1 MSTYTYNMPDES
13 PPPPEDVV
21 AEIRV
26 VRIPE
31 GRGRPMFLTPRRFV
45 RVCQWI
51 EKGESATG
59 ACNLE
64 FVGYQSFR
72 AHVRKRPSYARRLKR
87 AEEIRENLLR
97 EFHIANIKKHAEKNV
112 AASMFWLE
120 RRFPNE
126 FALRTVVRSSG
137 DAGSAAVF
145 DKIPLEQ
152 LVANAELAK
161 RIADAPPPGLA
172 QLPTAAEPE
181 N

>member
-1 MSTYTYNMPDES
+1 MSTYTYDMPDE
-13 PPPPEDVV
+13 PPPSEDVV

-31 GRGRPMFLTPRRFV
+31 GRGRPMFLTPRRFI

-72 AHVRKRPSYARRLKR
+72 AHVRKRPSYARRLKK

-97 EFHIANIKKHAEKNV
+97 EFHIANMKKTRREKRCGFYV
-112 AASMFWLE
+112 LVRASLSERVCAADCGAIE
-120 RRFPNE
+120 R
-126 FALRTVVRSSG
+126 
-137 DAGSAAVF
+137 
-145 DKIPLEQ
+145 
-152 LVANAELAK
+152 
-161 RIADAPPPGLA
+161 
-172 QLPTAAEPE
+172 
-181 N
+181 